1 MESEEIGSTAD
12 RSFIAMLSSTSF
24 SGSNTFNVGGS
35 ILDFSNFNIV
45 QRFSDGNNGF
55 VSIFVRT
62 NPPPP
67 LQIATTAWCLAN

>member
-1 MESEEIGSTAD
+1 
-12 RSFIAMLSSTSF
+12 MLSSNSF

-55 VSIFVRT
+55 VSIFVSSAQVLEPQPHSHDQFRLT
-62 NPPPP
+62 NTP
-67 LQIATTAWCLAN
+67 I